1 MTPELRFPGFEGV
14 WTKKDVG
21 SLLRRASQPVAV
33 DPVETYQEI
42 GVRSHGRG
50 VFHKE
55 PTTGVALGDKRV
67 FHVVPGTLVF
77 NIVFAWEQAVAML
90 SEDEA
95 GMIASHR
102 FPMFRAREG
111 EADLAFLRT
120 FFLTGRGR
128 QVLEIASPGGA
139 GRNRTL
145 GAEAFLDLRIPT
157 PNTGEQ
163 RKIAA
168 FLDTVGRRIALAER
182 RRDGLKDYKRGLMQ
196 ALFTRRLRFRRDDGS
211 AFPEWTEHRLGELVS
226 FSKGRGVGKDDI
238 SLDGAQACI
247 RYGEIY
253 TTYGERITQIASRTE
268 ASPDLLL
275 SAAGDI
281 IMPSSGE
288 DAGDMARA
296 CAVMLGDVALG
307 GDIIVLR
314 GAAVPVF
321 LAHYL
326 THARRGEIARLGQG
340 NSVVHIYAVHLAEIE
355 VHLPHPDEQAKI
367 ADALIALDDRIAAAN
382 VRLNALREWRRGL
395 LQKMFVR

>member
-1 MTPELRFPGFEGV
+1 MTPELRFPGFEGEWAELQGRDAFSQGVDRGNPSLPV
-14 WTKKDVG
+14 WSVTMDRGLVPRNT
-21 SLLRRASQPVAV
+21 LDRHMEADAAWDQNRRAAPGDLVYNTMRMWQGAV
-33 DPVETYQEI
+33 GEATEDCMLSPAYVVLRPTDGAHPSFFLRMFETSRALHDLGRY
-42 GVRSHGRG
+42 SHGLTSDRLRLYYDDFGDIPFSAPG
-50 VFHKE
+50 VE
-55 PTTGVALGDKRV
+55 
-67 FHVVPGTLVF
+67 
-77 NIVFAWEQAVAML
+77 
-90 SEDEA
+90 
-95 GMIASHR
+95 
-102 FPMFRAREG
+102 
-111 EADLAFLRT
+111 
-120 FFLTGRGR
+120 
-128 QVLEIASPGGA
+128 
-139 GRNRTL
+139 
-145 GAEAFLDLRIPT
+145 
-157 PNTGEQ
+157 EQ

-168 FLDTVGRRIALAER
+168 FLDAVGERIALAER
-182 RRDGLKDYKRGLMQ
+182 RRYGLVDYKRGLMQ

-226 FSKGRGVGKDDI
+226 FLKGRGVGKDDI
-238 SLDGAQACI
+238 ALDGAQACI

-275 SAAGDI
+275 SEAGDI

-340 NSVVHIYAVHLAEIE
+340 NSVVHIYAVHLGEIE
-355 VHLPHPDEQAKI
+355 VDLPHPDEQAKI
-367 ADALIALDDRIAAAN
+367 ADALIALDDRIRAAN
-382 VRLNALREWRRGL
+382 ARLNALLEWRRGL